1 MSIFTIVFAF
11 LAFAGIIIAMQAVT
25 AKPRQDL
32 IAERLAQYRDHNL
45 TLDEIELSLPFS
57 ERFIKPVLER
67 LGSLLTARMAKNRQ
81 VVVQNKIN
89 LAGRPYALSVN
100 GLEVVKVIVGIVI
113 ALVALGLVGVMGV
126 TSLPLKGAALGVGF
140 LLGRFLPDVWLNNK
154 IKGRQKEL
162 RLALPNALDLL
173 TISVEAG
180 LGFDAAIGRL
190 TEKFKNALS
199 DEFAQ
204 VLNEI
209 RLGRPRLEALDDM
222 GRRSG
227 VEELHTFIQ
236 ALIQSEQLGVG
247 IAKVLRIQ
255 SEEMRRRRRQRAEE
269 QAAQAPLKMLFPMI
283 GCIFPTL
290 FIVLMGRARL
300 PENSGLVIDS
310 CNGIHMMF
318 MRFPIDAVFV
328 DKKGVVLKPYER
340 LLPWIGIVPLV
351 WRADKVAELPVG
363 TIRRHAI
370 KPGDQLLV
378 A

>member
-1 MSIFTIVFAF
+1 MNIFQIIFGIVAF
-11 LAFAGIIIAMQAVT
+11 GGVLIFFQAVT
-25 AKPRQDL
+25 AKPRADL
-32 IAERLAQYRDHNL
+32 IAERLSQYRDHNL

-57 ERFIKPVLER
+57 ERFIKPALER
-67 LGSLLTARMAKNRQ
+67 LGALLTSRMAKNRQ
-81 VVVQNKIN
+81 LVVQNKLN
-89 LAGRPYALSVN
+89 LAGRPYGLSVN
-100 GLEVVKVIVGIVI
+100 AFEVLKVI
-113 ALVALGLVGVMGV
+113 ALLVLGTLTLWFTVVLGIRLPVQAAVVVMGGALGRY
-126 TSLPLKGAALGVGF
+126 LPE
-140 LLGRFLPDVWLNNK
+140 VWLNNK
-154 IKGRQKEL
+154 MKGRQKEL

-190 TEKFKNALS
+190 IEKFHNALS

-290 FIVLMGRARL
+290 FIVLMGPA
-300 PENSGLVIDS
+300 VIII
-310 CNGIHMMF
+310 IHTF
-318 MRFPIDAVFV
+318 QH
-328 DKKGVVLKPYER
+328 K
-340 LLPWIGIVPLV
+340 
-351 WRADKVAELPVG
+351 
-363 TIRRHAI
+363 
-370 KPGDQLLV
+370 
-378 A
+378 

>member
-1 MSIFTIVFAF
+1 MTLFTVVFAF
-11 LAFAGIIIAMQAVT
+11 LAFSGVFIAVQAVT

-57 ERFIKPVLER
+57 ERFIKPALER
-67 LGSLLTARMAKNRQ
+67 IGSLLTARMAKNRQ
-81 VVVQNKIN
+81 TLLQNKLN
-89 LAGRPYALSVN
+89 LAGRPYGLTVN
-100 GLEVVKVIVGIVI
+100 GFEVLKVMTGVG
-113 ALVALGLVGVMGV
+113 VALLAFWISGLLFPTNLLAKV
-126 TSLPLKGAALGVGF
+126 GAAGAGF
-140 LLGRFLPDVWLNNK
+140 VLGRYLPDVMLNNK

-190 TEKFKNALS
+190 VEKFHNALT

-290 FIVLMGRARL
+290 FIVLMGPA
-300 PENSGLVIDS
+300 IIII
-310 CNGIHMMF
+310 IHTF
-318 MRFPIDAVFV
+318 QH
-328 DKKGVVLKPYER
+328 K
-340 LLPWIGIVPLV
+340 
-351 WRADKVAELPVG
+351 
-363 TIRRHAI
+363 
-370 KPGDQLLV
+370 
-378 A
+378 